1 MSAQPR
7 EQWASRLGFVL
18 AAVGSAVGLGNMW
31 RFSYLTAENGGA
43 AFLLLYLAM
52 TALVG
57 LPVLLAEFA
66 VGRGAGKS
74 PVAALEHFGGR
85 AWRPLGMLFVASG
98 LLILAYY
105 SVIAGWTVR
114 YALEAILWGFS
125 ADAAAHFG
133 HVTTGFLPVVWHL
146 FFMALTIGVVSGG
159 IKGGIERASLVLMPL
174 LFVIVAGLAVYAAT
188 LPGASAG
195 YAYYLQVDWDEILSP
210 HVLADAAGQAF
221 FSLSLGMG
229 AMLTYASYLSGR
241 DNLPNQSVWV
251 AGTDFAVAF
260 VAGLVVFPL
269 IFVLG
274 LQEEVGGSTVG
285 ALFIT
290 LPSVFAAMGGAGTVV
305 GILFFVALV
314 VGALTSA
321 ISLLEVAVASAMDTV
336 GWQRRS
342 AALVLGAT
350 ITVLGVPAALSL
362 DVLGLMDQI
371 AGNVFLLAG
380 GLGLSL
386 FVGWRM
392 DDPVAE
398 AQAGA
403 EGVRWFFLWR
413 GLLRFVVPI
422 VVAAILFGVT
432 IPDTIAAVRAFGG

>member
-1 MSAQPR
+1 M
-7 EQWASRLGFVL
+7 GFVL

-43 AFLLLYLAM
+43 AFLVLYLAM

-57 LPVLLAEFA
+57 VPILLAEFTI
-66 VGRGAGKS
+66 GRGAAKS

-98 LLILAYY
+98 FLILAYY

-114 YALEAILWGFS
+114 YALEAALWGFDT
-125 ADAAAHFG
+125 DAAERFS
-133 HVTTGFLPVVWHL
+133 HVTSGYLPVVWHL
-146 FFMALTIGVVSGG
+146 FFMAVTIGVVSGG
-159 IKGGIERASLVLMPL
+159 IKGGIERASVVLMPV
-174 LFVIVAGLAVYAAT
+174 LFLIVAGLAVYAAT

-195 YAYYLQVDWDEILSP
+195 YAYYLQVEWEEILSL

-229 AMLTYASYLSGR
+229 AMLTYASYLSR
-241 DNLPNQSVWV
+241 RENLPSESVWV

-269 IFVLG
+269 VFVLG
-274 LQEEVGGSTVG
+274 LQDDVSGSTVG

-290 LPSVFAAMGGAGTVV
+290 LPSVFAAMGSAGTVV
-305 GILFFVALV
+305 GVLFFVALV

-321 ISLLEVAVASAMDTV
+321 MSLLEVVVASAMDTV
-336 GWQRRS
+336 GWPRRS
-342 AALVLGAT
+342 AALGLGGA
-350 ITVLGVPAALSL
+350 ITLLGVPAALSL
-362 DVLGLMDQI
+362 DVLGLMDQV

-386 FVGWRM
+386 FVGWTM

-413 GLLRFVVPI
+413 GLLRFVVP
-422 VVAAILFGVT
+422 VVVGAILFGVT
-432 IPDTIAAVRAFGG
+432 IPETVTALRAFGG

>member
-1 MSAQPR
+1 
-7 EQWASRLGFVL
+7 
-18 AAVGSAVGLGNMW
+18 MW

-43 AFLLLYLAM
+43 AFLLLYLMM

-57 LPVLLAEFA
+57 LPLLLAEFTI
-66 VGRGAGKS
+66 GRGAAKS

-85 AWRPLGMLFVASG
+85 VWRPLGMLFVASG
-98 LLILAYY
+98 FLILAYY

-114 YALEAILWGFS
+114 YALEAGLWGFG
-125 ADAAAHFG
+125 ADAAEHFAH
-133 HVTTGFLPVVWHL
+133 VSTGFEPVVWHL
-146 FFMALTIGVVSGG
+146 LFMALTIGVVSGG

-195 YAYYLQVDWDEILSP
+195 YAYYLQVDWSEMEW

-241 DNLPNQSVWV
+241 DNLPNESMWV

-274 LQEEVGGSTVG
+274 LQEQVGGSTLG

-290 LPSVFAAMGGAGTVV
+290 LPSVFAAMGSAGTVV
-305 GILFFVALV
+305 GVLFFVALV

-321 ISLLEVAVASAMDTV
+321 ISLLEVVVSSAMDTV
-336 GWQRRS
+336 GWERRS
-342 AALVLGAT
+342 AALLLGAA
-350 ITVLGVPAALSL
+350 ITVLGVPAALST

-386 FVGWRM
+386 FVGWTM
-392 DDPVAE
+392 TDPVAE
-398 AQAGA
+398 VRPGA

-413 GLLRFVVPI
+413 ILLRFVVPI
-422 VVAAILFGVT
+422 VVAVILFGVT
-432 IPDTIAAVRAFGG
+432 IPDTLAALRSFGG